1 MEYAILNNGLKMP
14 MEGFGVY
21 QVTDLSQCEQSV
33 YDAIQAG
40 YRLIDTA
47 SVYGNEDA
55 VGNAIQRAISDK
67 IVTREELF
75 ITTKIWVQDYR
86 NAQTAIDSS
95 LKKLQTDYLD
105 LYLLHHSM
113 GDYIGAYGVMEQ
125 NYKLGKLKAIG
136 VCNCYPHILT
146 DICETV
152 EVIPAV
158 NQIELHPFYQ
168 QPLALKI
175 AKEYGVVCE
184 AWAPFAEGGHGI
196 FSHPVLTEI
205 GKKYGKTPAQVAL
218 RWNVDRGVV
227 VIPKSVHQE
236 RILQNMDIWDFKLND
251 EDMAK
256 IANLDT
262 GKSDINN
269 HFDPEYVKR
278 IHSVKAH
285 N

>member
-40 YRLIDTA
+40 CRLIDTA

-55 VGNAIQRAISDK
+55 VGNAIQRAISNK